1 MVILDSNHAKAH
13 VPAELEVYAA
23 LVSPQR
29 THRRNEAGYFCGFGR
44 KVYSLHAP
52 EVECIGKGKEH
63 APGRIWANGPDAE
76 AFDVPVA
83 FIVYNR
89 PEFTRQLIAALRLVC
104 PRHVLVV
111 ADAPNPSRA
120 GDDIRCQQV
129 SAAVSEIDCSCEI
142 EVNVADNHLGCR
154 KRPQTGLNWIFER
167 VQQAII
173 LEDDC
178 IPDQIFFRFVANR
191 NYKLHPP
198 AR

>member
-1 MVILDSNHAKAH
+1 RWSASAKARSMRQGEYG
-13 VPAELEVYAA
+13 PMD
-23 LVSPQR
+23 
-29 THRRNEAGYFCGFGR
+29 
-44 KVYSLHAP
+44 
-52 EVECIGKGKEH
+52 
-63 APGRIWANGPDAE
+63 PDAE

-83 FIVYNR
+83 LIVYNR

-111 ADAPNPSRA
+111 ADAPSRA

-129 SAAVSEIDCSCEI
+129 SAAVSEIDWSCEI

-178 IPDQIFFRFVANR
+178 IPDQTFFPFCREPHLQASSTGTW
-191 NYKLHPP
+191 
-198 AR
+198 